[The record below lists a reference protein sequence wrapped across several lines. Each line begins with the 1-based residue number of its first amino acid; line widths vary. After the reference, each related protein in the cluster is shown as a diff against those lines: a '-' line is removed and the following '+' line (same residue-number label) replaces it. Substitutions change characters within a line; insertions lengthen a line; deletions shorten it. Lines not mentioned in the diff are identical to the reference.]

1 MEQTEKPIENVT
13 IQPVTPESVKNT
25 NVNST
30 AYLKKKIG
38 WVIFILIALIAAAV
52 YGMLKLTPETTA
64 LIRDISI
71 VAFVLETFVV
81 LTALV
86 VLVIQLGKLINIIK
100 TGVQPILK
108 TTGETMNSVKGTV
121 TFLSN
126 NLVEPTIR
134 INAGINGVTRAADTI
149 LKIFKH

>member
-1 MEQTEKPIENVT
+1 MEETEKPIENGT

-25 NVNST
+25 NVNSA

-38 WVIFILIALIAAAV
+38 WIIFILIALIAAAV

-86 VLVIQLGKLINIIK
+86 VLVIQLGKLINITK

>member
-1 MEQTEKPIENVT
+1 MEQTEKPVENGT
-13 IQPVTPESVKNT
+13 IQPVIPESVNNT
-25 NVNST
+25 NTT
-30 AYLKKKIG
+30 ADLKKKIG
-38 WVIFILIALIAAAV
+38 WAVLILILLIAAAV
-52 YGMLKLTPETTA
+52 WGMLKLTPETTA

-86 VLVIQLGKLINIIK
+86 VLVIRLGKLINITK
-100 TGVQPILK
+100 AGVQPILK

-126 NLVEPTIR
+126 NLIEPTIQV
-134 INAGINGVTRAADTI
+134 NAKVNGIARAADTI

>member
-1 MEQTEKPIENVT
+1 MEQTEKPIEKIA
-13 IQPVTPESVKNT
+13 IQPAAPENT
-25 NVNST
+25 TNQS
-30 AYLKKKIG
+30 ADLKKKIG

-71 VAFVLETFVV
+71 VAYVIETFVV
-81 LTALV
+81 LIALV
-86 VLVIQLGKLINIIK
+86 VLVIQLAKLINITK

-126 NLVEPTIR
+126 NLIEPTIQV
-134 INAGINGVTRAADTI
+134 NAKVNGITRAADTI

>member
-1 MEQTEKPIENVT
+1 MEETEKPVENGT
-13 IQPVTPESVKNT
+13 IQPVIPESVNNT
-25 NVNST
+25 NTT
-30 AYLKKKIG
+30 ADLKKKIG
-38 WVIFILIALIAAAV
+38 WAVLILILLIAAAV
-52 YGMLKLTPETTA
+52 WGMLKLTPETTA

-86 VLVIQLGKLINIIK
+86 VLVIRLGKLINITK
-100 TGVQPILK
+100 AGVQPILK
-108 TTGETMNSVKGTV
+108 TKGETMNSVKGTV

-126 NLVEPTIR
+126 NLIEPTIQV
-134 INAGINGVTRAADTI
+134 NAKVNGIARAADTI

>member
-1 MEQTEKPIENVT
+1 MEQTEKPIENIA
-13 IQPVTPESVKNT
+13 IQPAAPENKANQS
-25 NVNST
+25 
-30 AYLKKKIG
+30 ADLKKKIG
-38 WVIFILIALIAAAV
+38 WVIFILIALLAAAV

-71 VAFVLETFVV
+71 VAFVIETFVV
-81 LTALV
+81 LVALV
-86 VLVIQLGKLINIIK
+86 VLVIQLAKLINITK
-100 TGVQPILK
+100 AGVQPILK

-126 NLVEPTIR
+126 NLIEPTIQV
-134 INAGINGVTRAADTI
+134 NAKVNGIARAADTI